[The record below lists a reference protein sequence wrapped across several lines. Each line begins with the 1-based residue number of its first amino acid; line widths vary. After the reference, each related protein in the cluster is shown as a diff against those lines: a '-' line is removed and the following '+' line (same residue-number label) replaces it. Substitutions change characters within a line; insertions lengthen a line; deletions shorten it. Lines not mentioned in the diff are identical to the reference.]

1 MWLFTLTSMEMTPPM
16 LATYGSVVV
25 LITLSRTFA
34 ESLKYD
40 GRGSVPQ
47 MHYDDGGRRV
57 RGKGGRQA
65 TISEV

>member
-1 MWLFTLTSMEMTPPM
+1 MWLFTSTSMEMTPPM

-25 LITLSRTFA
+25 FITLSRTFA

-40 GRGSVPQ
+40 GRGIVPQ
-47 MHYDDGGRRV
+47 MHYDDGSRRV